1 MSVVEYVLDFIDCA
15 KFMFIFVN
23 YTTKR
28 SVSGKWFSVAI
39 KFKKYIYTSF

>member
-1 MSVVEYVLDFIDCA
+1 MSVVEYVQDFIDCA

-28 SVSGKWFSVAI
+28 SVLGKWFSVAI
-39 KFKKYIYTSF
+39 KFKNIYIY